1 MLIVAALGLAA
12 CGRAGPLELPPGPAG
27 YGTVAPLAPP
37 TSPMS
42 SMLPTSSPAPDT
54 PGTPLTAEA
63 AANNAKTGFDSH
75 GNPVAGPGQRRPFI
89 LDPLLQ

>member
-1 MLIVAALGLAA
+1 LAVLIVAALGLAA

-27 YGTVAPLAPP
+27 YGTAAPLAP
-37 TSPMS
+37 
-42 SMLPTSSPAPDT
+42 MLPTSNPAPDT